1 MLPQQ
6 FHVKRCVLFAD
17 TAREAENVIREKT
30 SFSSIRVSA
39 FRFQDFKMVFRW
51 IPVKKCV

>member
-51 IPVKKCV
+51 LPVKKCV